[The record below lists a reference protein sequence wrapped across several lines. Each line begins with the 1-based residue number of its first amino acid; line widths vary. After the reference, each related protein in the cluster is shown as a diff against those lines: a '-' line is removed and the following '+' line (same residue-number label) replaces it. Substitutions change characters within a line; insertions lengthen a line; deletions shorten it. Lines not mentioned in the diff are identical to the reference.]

1 MALKNYT
8 DHLNI
13 STENLDLYDNRFVIK
28 DIIDLLSRDIR
39 VG

>member
-13 STENLDLYDNRFVIK
+13 STENLDLYDNRFIIK
-28 DIIDLLSRDIR
+28 DIIDSATGMSL
-39 VG
+39 G